1 MGHRRRKKKIK
12 ATKLK
17 KFNYYVRHGM
27 DRAGFVNNHHLTPG
41 GSDSNYNI
49 LKIDALRHVCW
60 HKLFG
65 LLTIEQVI
73 ALLQRTVKMKG
84 R

>member
-1 MGHRRRKKKIK
+1 MGHKRRKKKIK

-17 KFNYYVRHGM
+17 KLNYYIRHNI
-27 DRAGFVNNHHLTPG
+27 DRAGFTNRHHLTPG
-41 GSDSNYNI
+41 GTDSNSNI
-49 LKIDALRHVCW
+49 LRMDALRHVLW
-60 HKLFG
+60 HKLWG
-65 LLTIEQVI
+65 NLYIEQVI